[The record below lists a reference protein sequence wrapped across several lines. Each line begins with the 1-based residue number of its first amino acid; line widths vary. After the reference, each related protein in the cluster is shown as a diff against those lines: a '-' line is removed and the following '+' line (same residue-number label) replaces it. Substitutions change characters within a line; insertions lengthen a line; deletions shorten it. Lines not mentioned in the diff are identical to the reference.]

1 MKTGGI
7 YVDNSHKDKKW
18 FGNFI
23 QLTGPRQDVI
33 DFAKSICGKGYN
45 TQLKKAIAM
54 LEADDTYVSLCMTND
69 VFTEFES
76 VDSKDI
82 RDVFAPLVEKYYR
95 CEFIY
100 YYGDIAHYKPNAI
113 YMTSLAGEKI
123 ISDLQYFF
131 IPDSPERRYWVD
143 DPDYIIMLLHGKYIN
158 AGVKVKLKN
167 GKMYTYIDESKLE
180 WKYDVAEAMEPFF
193 TSKLTFTSLAEL
205 LCDYKSPKKQ
215 QEFFQRMQKNYQ
227 GIEQVASTTVTQEK
241 FYTAERLENEKICD
255 PTVVRY
261 LDSMFIEKQELVFDF
276 GSNTAKRNCL
286 RKVYAYQ
293 DPLKDEFTLKEIIFE
308 DSEETLQIPGVS
320 NAVEAAFA
328 FAESDKHKRVLYRC
342 LTDIETII
350 VPSSVQVIKKVLLK
364 A

>member
-1 MKTGGI
+1 MK
-7 YVDNSHKDKKW
+7 K
-18 FGNFI
+18 
-23 QLTGPRQDVI
+23 
-33 DFAKSICGKGYN
+33 
-45 TQLKKAIAM
+45 
-54 LEADDTYVSLCMTND
+54 
-69 VFTEFES
+69 
-76 VDSKDI
+76 
-82 RDVFAPLVEKYYR
+82 
-95 CEFIY
+95 
-100 YYGDIAHYKPNAI
+100 
-113 YMTSLAGEKI
+113 

-158 AGVKVKLKN
+158 AGVKVKLKS

-227 GIEQVASTTVTQEK
+227 GIEQVASITVTQEK

-276 GSNTAKRNCL
+276 GSNTAKRNCV